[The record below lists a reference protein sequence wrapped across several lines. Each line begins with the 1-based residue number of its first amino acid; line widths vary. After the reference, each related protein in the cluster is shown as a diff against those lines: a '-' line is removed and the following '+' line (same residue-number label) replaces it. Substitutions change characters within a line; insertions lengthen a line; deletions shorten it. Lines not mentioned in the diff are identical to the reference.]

1 MQITI
6 KTGQNTKIHKLFNL
20 MNRRTRTCNP
30 PSSEIK
36 SPDGKLRRY
45 CRDVKRGKTTCS
57 KYVRVPKISYK
68 NLPRAI
74 LCQVGV
80 EIWLKFTVP
89 PPSSLGEPRRYCFL
103 WIIDFFFQLLKKHP
117 ALDQGEGVDD
127 GRHRRRF
134 HATLAHTTRDSPQ
147 TEMLPSAGFCLDVC
161 LVVVVVL
168 FGAYLYLCTFMPLLL
183 PHFWVLFS
191 NVPPSPKPACSC
203 GV

>member
-1 MQITI
+1 
-6 KTGQNTKIHKLFNL
+6 

-103 WIIDFFFQLLKKHP
+103 WIIDFFFQLLKKTP
-117 ALDQGEGVDD
+117 RPGPG
-127 GRHRRRF
+127 GRCRWWPP
-134 HATLAHTTRDSPQ
+134 PQ
-147 TEMLPSAGFCLDVC
+147 TISCHFGTHHAGLPPNRNASVC
-161 LVVVVVL
+161 GVL
-168 FGAYLYLCTFMPLLL
+168 FGRVSCCCCYCCCSVWRVFIFMHIYASSATTFL
-183 PHFWVLFS
+183 
-191 NVPPSPKPACSC
+191 
-203 GV
+203 GVVF